1 MNFFTSL
8 AQLRNGFGGIAK
20 KSDAQSQ
27 DGAREDGPFLS
38 VDDFDLPEPMK
49 RAIEKMSS
57 DTNDQLDPPED
68 AFDDDLDDDLDMS
81 DDLDMD
87 IALESA
93 AADTYT
99 VDEVDA
105 MELPEITDDQDDP
118 MSLMARVARA
128 AELLDAPK
136 ADTVED
142 QAPEIEAAEFEAAEV
157 AEDITED
164 AAAEDITEEVFDMV
178 LDAEDADPVIRF
190 LTIDDFDVKR
200 DSIDIEIQRD
210 PSDPRVLDATEL
222 TLFQYEDGTTGAD
235 VVFHL
240 CGADSIPEVCGT
252 VRLLSNDVLNLDDIA
267 ITITETAA

>member
-136 ADTVED
+136 ADMAED

-178 LDAEDADPVIRF
+178 
-190 LTIDDFDVKR
+190 
-200 DSIDIEIQRD
+200 IDIEIQRD